1 MPDESQNAG
10 PDIRSRVV
18 RGLVWVA
25 GAQVGMHITRA
36 VVAVIIARLLTP
48 EEYGLAALAIVFSSL
63 VMVFSDLALGAALIQ
78 RKTLT
83 EQDKNTAFW
92 VTVGSGVV
100 FTALGIL
107 LSGPI
112 ASLYGEPDARP
123 LLVALSASFLVT
135 AAGATQ
141 LTLMMRVMDFRRSEL
156 LGLAG
161 SVGGAACGVV
171 LAARGAGAWA
181 LVVQQIAATVLTT
194 ALVWLRADWYPRFMF
209 SRASLRDLGGFSAYM
224 LGQRIL
230 YYLQVNG
237 DRFLIGRYLGT
248 AALGTYAV
256 AYNTMLVPAS
266 KIGGPL
272 QRVFSPA
279 FSRIQDEPER
289 IAAAWARVV
298 RVIGLVALPSLG
310 GLVVVA
316 PDFVPVV
323 LGSQWRDA
331 VPVVQILAW
340 VGIIQA
346 VQALNY
352 DVLMARDRTRTMFRF
367 SLVLTACHLAAF
379 GIGLKWGVVG
389 VAVGYAISTTLVEP
403 VQTFLAARCLG
414 VSPMVFVRA
423 LSGVFQATLAMCG
436 AVLAVRIGLEDG
448 GVGQTLR
455 LLLCTG
461 AGILVFVPLCLWRVP
476 ELAGELRALLQ
487 RGRGQVPRV
496 GGTPATAER

>member
-1 MPDESQNAG
+1 MPNESQNVG
-10 PDIRSRVV
+10 PDIRSRVL

-25 GAQVGMHITRA
+25 GAQVGLHVTRA

-48 EEYGLAALAIVFSSL
+48 EEYGLAALAIIFSSL

-83 EQDKNTAFW
+83 EKDKNTAFW
-92 VTVGSGVV
+92 ITLGSGVA
-100 FTALGIL
+100 FTILGVL
-107 LSGPI
+107 LAGPI
-112 ASLYGEPDARP
+112 AALYGEPEAKP
-123 LLVALSASFLVT
+123 LLVALSASFFVS

-161 SVGGAACGVV
+161 SVGGAICGVV

-181 LVVQQIAATVLTT
+181 IVMQQIAATALTT
-194 ALVWLRADWYPRFMF
+194 ALVWWRSDWYPRFMF
-209 SRASLRDLGGFSAYM
+209 SRASLRDLGGFSIYM
-224 LGQRIL
+224 LGQRIV

-248 AALGTYAV
+248 TALGTYAV

-279 FSRIQDEPER
+279 FSRIQDDPER

-310 GLVVVA
+310 GLVIVA

-323 LGSQWRDA
+323 LGSQWKEA

-340 VGIIQA
+340 VGIVQA

-367 SLVLTACHLAAF
+367 SLVLTACHLVAF
-379 GIGLKWGVVG
+379 GVGLQWGVVG
-389 VAVGYAISTTLVEP
+389 VSVGYAISTTLVEP
-403 VQTFLAARCLG
+403 FQTLLAARCLG

-423 LSGVFQATLAMCG
+423 LSGVFQATLAMC
-436 AVLAVRIGLEDG
+436 AVVLAARMGLENG
-448 GVGQTLR
+448 GVDQTVR
-455 LLLCTG
+455 LLACIGVG
-461 AGILVFVPLCLWRVP
+461 ALVFVPLCLWRVP
-476 ELAGELRALLQ
+476 ELAGEARALP
-487 RGRGQVPRV
+487 RRGQAQAPRV
-496 GGTPATAER
+496 VAAPVTAER

>member
-1 MPDESQNAG
+1 MTNKPQHAG
-10 PDIRSRVV
+10 PDIRSRVLH
-18 RGLVWVA
+18 GLAWVA
-25 GAQVGMHITRA
+25 GAQVGLHLTRA
-36 VVAVIIARLLTP
+36 VVAIAIARLLTP
-48 EEYGLAALAIVFSSL
+48 DEYGLAALAIVFSSL

-83 EQDKNTAFW
+83 EKDKNTAFW
-92 VTVGSGVV
+92 ITLGSGVA
-100 FTALGIL
+100 FTGLGIL
-107 LSGPI
+107 LAGPI
-112 ASLYGEPDARP
+112 ASLYGEPDAKP
-123 LLVALSASFLVT
+123 LLVALSASFFVT

-161 SVGGAACGVV
+161 SVGGAICGVV

-181 LVVQQIAATVLTT
+181 LVMQQIAATTLTT
-194 ALVWLRADWYPRFMF
+194 ALVWWRSEWYPRFVF
-209 SRASLRDLGGFSAYM
+209 SLASLRDLGGFSIYM
-224 LGQRIL
+224 LGQRIV

-248 AALGTYAV
+248 TALGTYAV

-310 GLVVVA
+310 GLVVMA

-323 LGSQWRDA
+323 LGSQWKDA

-340 VGIIQA
+340 VGIVQA

-367 SLVLTACHLAAF
+367 SVVLTTCHLVAF
-379 GIGLKWGVVG
+379 GVGLEWGVIG

-403 VQTFLAARCLG
+403 FQTLLAARCLG

-423 LSGVFQATLAMCG
+423 LSGVFQATLAMCALVFG
-436 AVLAVRIGLEDG
+436 LRLGLEDAG
-448 GVGQTLR
+448 ANQTVR
-455 LLLCTG
+455 LVVCSAAG
-461 AGILVFVPLCLWRVP
+461 ALAFVPLALWRVP
-476 ELAGELRALLQ
+476 ELAGEARALL
-487 RGRGQVPRV
+487 RRGQLKAPRV
-496 GGTPATAER
+496 SGAPVTAER

>member
-1 MPDESQNAG
+1 
-10 PDIRSRVV
+10 
-18 RGLVWVA
+18 
-25 GAQVGMHITRA
+25 MHITRA
-36 VVAVIIARLLTP
+36 IVAVIIARLLTP

-92 VTVGSGVV
+92 ITVGSGVL
-100 FTALGIL
+100 FTGLGIL

-112 ASLYGEPDARP
+112 ASLYGEPDAKP
-123 LLVALSASFLVT
+123 LLVALSASFFVT
-135 AAGATQ
+135 AVGATQ

-161 SVGGAACGVV
+161 SLGGAVCGVV

-181 LVVQQIAATVLTT
+181 LVMQQIAATALTT

-209 SRASLRDLGGFSAYM
+209 SRASLRDLGGFSIYM

-248 AALGTYAV
+248 HALGTYAV

-266 KIGGPL
+266 KVGGPL

-279 FSRIQDEPER
+279 FSRIQDDPER
-289 IAAAWARVV
+289 IAATWARVA

-323 LGSQWRDA
+323 LGAQWEHA
-331 VPVVQILAW
+331 VPVVQVLAW
-340 VGIIQA
+340 VGMIQA

-367 SLVLTACHLAAF
+367 SIVLTSCHLAAF
-379 GIGLKWGVVG
+379 AGGLHWGVTG

-403 VQTFLAARCLG
+403 VQTLLAARCLG

-423 LSGVFQATLAMCG
+423 LSGVFQATIGMC
-436 AVLAVRIGLEDG
+436 AVVLAVRVGLEDA
-448 GVGQTLR
+448 GVGQTER
-455 LLLCTG
+455 LLLCSALG
-461 AGILVFVPLCLWRVP
+461 VVVFAPLCFWRVP
-476 ELAGELRALLQ
+476 ELAEEVRALL
-487 RGRGQVPRV
+487 RRTGAPAPLALWVGRARRMR
-496 GGTPATAER
+496 ATMWARS